1 MELNNRCFKILRT
14 LFEKDDYVSVKTLSK
29 ELGYSERIIRY
40 NVEKIEEY
48 LRNKKYS
55 FLYRDYKKGLI
66 IIKNKQSENFYREY
80 LNIAPPYEYKYSA
93 KERCS
98 FIIGYLLKRNG
109 YTPIE
114 KLANELLASVSTITK
129 DLENVEKWLG
139 DKNTLLIKKAGKGI
153 TIQID
158 EIKRRALYREL
169 TDEILTPSSVI
180 NYINNISLDERTNT
194 LLLDDLFKDLSSG
207 YLIEQ
212 IQYLEKELGEIFSD
226 ETFSSLLIHL
236 AMIVYRVKNNSAL
249 KEITG
254 ETTLN
259 NSIEYTL
266 TSQMAENIKNHF
278 DIAIPNEEIYY
289 FTVHLLGAKVIT
301 KKTKF
306 KFNELETIEIRNIA
320 VKMVEEIS
328 KLYAVDFNEKK
339 DDVIDGLIT
348 HLIPTVYRI
357 KYKKRISNPIYPEME
372 QKYSDLLENTK
383 IVCRHLSEYCKEEIN
398 EQEVSYIA
406 MHFLAALHNKLNKK
420 TNIPKAIVVCGS
432 GYGTAQVVAMQLS
445 SLFNVEIKAIVSQ
458 REIINLDK
466 SSKNFDYIIST
477 VNIAN
482 LKKDDYIKISPMFN
496 HNDFLEIN
504 KYLRAKF
511 IKSKIDYSQ
520 LELAGTLAN
529 ISMKYNPKV
538 NKLQLQYEIL
548 LELINQNKNNTPE
561 YTNESEIN
569 LKDLITPSFIRLNV
583 ICTTWQEAIIKGTEI
598 LEEKNFITD
607 AYKVAIIKNI
617 EEMGP
622 QMVIVP
628 GIVLAHLAPGKFCK
642 KLGFSITTLKKPVIF
657 GFPRHDPVKVV
668 ITLSLVNEHIYKK
681 ALMQLFNIL
690 QNRNTRNVLINASS
704 KNEILDLIKQYSS

>member
-158 EIKRRALYREL
+158 EVKRRALYREL
-169 TDEILTPSSVI
+169 TDEVLTPSSVI
-180 NYINNISLDERTNT
+180 NYISNISLDEKTNT
-194 LLLDDLFKDLSSG
+194 LLLDDLFKDLDSG

-328 KLYAVDFNEKK
+328 KLYTVDFNEKK

-357 KYKKRISNPIYPEME
+357 KYKKRILNPIYPEME

-420 TNIPKAIVVCGS
+420 TDIPKAIVVCGS

-466 SSKNFDYIIST
+466 SNKNFDYIIST

-520 LELAGTLAN
+520 LELAGTLAD

-548 LELINQNKNNTPE
+548 LELINQNRNNAPE

-569 LKDLITPSFIRLNV
+569 LKDLITPSFIRLNEP
-583 ICTTWQEAIIKGTEI
+583 CSTWQEAISKGTKI

-607 AYKVAIIKNI
+607 EYKVAIIKSI

-628 GIVLAHLAPGKFCK
+628 GIALAHLAPGKFCK

-690 QNRNTRNVLINASS
+690 QNRNTRNVLINAAN

>member
-1 MELNNRCFKILRT
+1 MELNNKCFKILRT

-29 ELGYSERIIRY
+29 ELNYSERIIRY
-40 NVEKIEEY
+40 NINKIEEY

-55 FLYRDYKKGLI
+55 FLHRDYKKGLI
-66 IIKNKQSENFYREY
+66 IIKNNQSQNFYKEY
-80 LNIAPPYEYKYSA
+80 LKKTLPYEYKYSS

-109 YTPIE
+109 YIPIE
-114 KLANELLASVSTITK
+114 KLANELLTSVSTITK
-129 DLENVEKWLG
+129 DMGNVEEWLI
-139 DKNTLLIKKAGKGI
+139 DKNTSLIKKAGKGI

-158 EIKRRALYREL
+158 EVKRRALYREL
-169 TDEILTPSSVI
+169 TDEVLTPSSVI
-180 NYINNISLDERTNT
+180 NYISNISLDEKTNT
-194 LLLDDLFKDLSSG
+194 LLLDDLFKDLDSG

-236 AMIVYRVKNNSAL
+236 SMIVYRVKNNSSL

-289 FTVHLLGAKVIT
+289 FTVHLLGAKAIT

-306 KFNELETIEIRNIA
+306 KFNKSETLAIRNIA

-328 KLYAVDFNEKK
+328 NLYAVDFKEKK

-357 KYKKRISNPIYPEME
+357 KYKKRILNPIYPEME

-420 TNIPKAIVVCGS
+420 TDIPKAIVVCGS

-466 SSKNFDYIIST
+466 SNKNFDYIIST

-520 LELAGTLAN
+520 LELAGTLAD

-548 LELINQNKNNTPE
+548 LELINQNRNNAPE

-569 LKDLITPSFIRLNV
+569 LKDLITPSFIRLNEP
-583 ICTTWQEAIIKGTEI
+583 CSTWQEAISKGTKI
-598 LEEKNFITD
+598 LEEKKFITD
-607 AYKVAIIKNI
+607 KYKVAIIKSI

-690 QNRNTRNVLINASS
+690 QNRNTRNVLINAAN

>member
-14 LFEKDDYVSVKTLSK
+14 LFEKDDYVSIKNLSK

-55 FLYRDYKKGLI
+55 FLYRNYKKGLI

-80 LNIAPPYEYKYSA
+80 LNIAPPYKYKYSA

-194 LLLDDLFKDLSSG
+194 LLLDDLFKDLNSG

-226 ETFSSLLIHL
+226 ETFSSILIHL

-278 DIAIPNEEIYY
+278 NISVPNEEIYY

-328 KLYAVDFNEKK
+328 KLYAVDFKEKK

-520 LELAGTLAN
+520 LELAGTLAD

>member
-40 NVEKIEEY
+40 NVEKIEQY

-194 LLLDDLFKDLSSG
+194 LLLDDLFKDLNSG

-236 AMIVYRVKNNSAL
+236 AMIVYRVKNNSTL

-607 AYKVAIIKNI
+607 AYKIAIIKNI

>member
-14 LFEKDDYVSVKTLSK
+14 LFEKDDYVSVKSLSK
-29 ELGYSERIIRY
+29 ELDCSERIIRY
-40 NVEKIEEY
+40 NINKIEEY

-55 FLYRDYKKGLI
+55 FLYRDYKKGLLV
-66 IIKNKQSENFYREY
+66 IKNKQSQDFYNNY
-80 LNIAPPYEYKYSA
+80 LNISHPYEYKYSA
-93 KERCS
+93 EERCS

-109 YTPIE
+109 YISIE
-114 KLANELLASVSTITK
+114 KLSNELSTSISTITK
-129 DLENVEKWLG
+129 DLENAEKWLE
-139 DKNTLLIKKAGKGI
+139 DKNTKLIKKAGKGI
-153 TIQID
+153 SIQID

-169 TDEILTPSSVI
+169 TDEVLTPSNVI
-180 NYINNISLDERTNT
+180 NYISNISLKERANT
-194 LLLDDLFKDLSSG
+194 ILLDDLFKELDKEF
-207 YLIEQ
+207 LIGQ
-212 IQYLEKELGEIFSD
+212 IQHLEKELGEIFSD

-236 AMIVYRVKNNSAL
+236 SMIVYRVSSNCSL

-266 TSQMAENIKNHF
+266 TSQIIENINTRF
-278 DIAIPNEEIYY
+278 NITIPSEEIYY

-301 KKTKF
+301 KNTKY
-306 KFNELETIEIRNIA
+306 KFNETEAIIIRNIA
-320 VKMVEEIS
+320 TKMVEEIGN
-328 KLYAVDFNEKK
+328 LYAVDFKEKK
-339 DDVIDGLIT
+339 EDVIDGLIT

-357 KYKKRISNPIYPEME
+357 KYKKRILNPIYPEME
-372 QKYSDLLENTK
+372 QKYSDLLGNTK

-406 MHFLAALHNKLNKK
+406 MHFLAALHSKLNEK
-420 TNIPKAIVVCGS
+420 TDMPKAVVVCGS

-445 SLFNVEIKAIVSQ
+445 SLFSVEIKAIVSQ
-458 REIINLDK
+458 REIINLNK
-466 SSKNFDYIIST
+466 NNQNFDYIIST
-477 VNIAN
+477 VEIAN
-482 LKKDDYIKISPMFN
+482 LSKDEYIKISPMFN

-504 KYLRAKF
+504 KHLRAKF
-511 IKSKIDYSQ
+511 VKSKIDYNQ
-520 LELAGTLAN
+520 LELAGKIAE
-529 ISMKYNPKV
+529 ISMKYKPKV

-548 LELINQNKNNTPE
+548 LELINQNRNNAPD

-569 LKDLITPSFIRLNV
+569 LKDLITPSFIRLNEL
-583 ICTTWQEAIIKGTEI
+583 CGTWQEAIIKGTKI

-607 AYKVAIIKNI
+607 AYKVAIIKSI

-628 GIVLAHLAPGKFCK
+628 GIVLAHLAPGKYCK

-668 ITLSLVNEHIYKK
+668 ITLSLVNENTYKK

-690 QNRNTRNVLINASS
+690 QNKNTRSVLINATN

>member
-14 LFEKDDYVSVKTLSK
+14 LFEKDDYVSVKKLSK

-40 NVEKIEEY
+40 NVEKIEQY
-48 LRNKKYS
+48 LRSKKYS

-153 TIQID
+153 TIQIH

-194 LLLDDLFKDLSSG
+194 LLLDDLFKDLDSG

-236 AMIVYRVKNNSAL
+236 AMIVYRVKNNSEL

-278 DIAIPNEEIYY
+278 DIAIPKEEIYY

>member
-14 LFEKDDYVSVKTLSK
+14 LFEKDDYVSVKKLSK

-55 FLYRDYKKGLI
+55 FLYRNYKKGLI

-139 DKNTLLIKKAGKGI
+139 DKNTLLIKKTGKGI

-583 ICTTWQEAIIKGTEI
+583 LCTTWQEAIIKGTEI

-607 AYKVAIIKNI
+607 SYKIAIIKSI